1 MTDDSRQGMRHAPV
15 TEERAPVAPA
25 GHAEGHTVAPP
36 GQGETVPGLGD
47 RSMTAP
53 GPGPASEPPTLPR
66 DPDARG
72 ETATG
77 TTHGA
82 GPAATAGTTA
92 TATAG
97 TTATAASGTPAGT
110 GGATAAAAAADGSS
124 GPLMPHE
131 EVDEFH
137 ERLSHTL
144 AGFVDGP
151 RDAVEEADR
160 LLQEITAHVT
170 DAVSRRRRTLRMT
183 WQGGEAGEDKP
194 ATGTDTEQLRLA
206 LRDYRELSRRLLH
219 L

>member
-36 GQGETVPGLGD
+36 GQGHTVPGLGD
-47 RSMTAP
+47 RSVTGP
-53 GPGPASEPPTLPR
+53 GPGRSPLPG

-72 ETATG
+72 ESATG
-77 TTHGA
+77 TTRG
-82 GPAATAGTTA
+82 TGTTA
-92 TATAG
+92 TGGTATAG
-97 TTATAASGTPAGT
+97 TTPTGTTATAADSSSG
-110 GGATAAAAAADGSS
+110 

-137 ERLSHTL
+137 QRLSHAL
-144 AGFVDGP
+144 AGFVDAP
-151 RDAVEEADR
+151 RDAVEEADH
-160 LLQEITAHVT
+160 LLQEIAAHVT
-170 DAVSRRRRTLRMT
+170 DAVSRRRRTLRMS

-194 ATGTDTEQLRLA
+194 ATSTDTEQLRLA